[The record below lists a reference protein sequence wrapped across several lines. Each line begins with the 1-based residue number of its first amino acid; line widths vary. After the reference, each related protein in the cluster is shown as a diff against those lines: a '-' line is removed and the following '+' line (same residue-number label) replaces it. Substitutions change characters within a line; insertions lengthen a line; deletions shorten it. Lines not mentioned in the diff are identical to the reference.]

1 MTVRFVDISA
11 IPLPSYI
18 SYFPLGTTSCFHTF
32 CQVTAKIGY
41 PVTGYGNESRNR
53 AARQRIPNKVWTDE
67 DGVEHVEVNFYIR
80 GPHGAGKVYSE
91 MFKDN
96 NDRSWKFTYLIVEI
110 VSPHRVQLMLESY
123 VPA

>member
-67 DGVEHVEVNFYIR
+67 DGVEHVEVAYILASVVLSLLSMLIYLPLKFSVDTCSLTFYYIYMAWAN
-80 GPHGAGKVYSE
+80 G
-91 MFKDN
+91 F
-96 NDRSWKFTYLIVEI
+96 I
-110 VSPHRVQLMLESY
+110 
-123 VPA
+123 